1 MKKKYSKNEIVENVK
16 GIFNKN
22 EIMFMY
28 YGGSEAYKTVDE
40 NSDTDVIV
48 VIKDMEGIIQMSFDE
63 LDIFAYGINHYNKR
77 LEMNKEIPLYNR
89 IFVDDYLNARNNLI
103 YQDKRFKS
111 EINEL
116 LNTDI
121 KPLIPDYIEAII
133 EYYNDNLLNQNES
146 VKRNYHL
153 YRIHE
158 VIKRYIETSE
168 YNLELSDLTKQKMM
182 NFKTNWK
189 EHLENDVET
198 FKAIISDLRSYKE
211 KLKGENAN
219 VRS

>member
-1 MKKKYSKNEIVENVK
+1 MKKKYSKNEIIANVK

-22 EIMFMY
+22 EIMFIY
-28 YGGSEAYKTVDE
+28 YGGSETYKTVDE

-63 LDIFAYGINHYNKR
+63 LDIFAYGINHYKKR

-89 IFVDDYLNARNNLI
+89 IFVDDYIYARNNLI
-103 YQDKRFKS
+103 YLDNNFKS
-111 EINEL
+111 EVNEI

-121 KPLIPDYIEAII
+121 KLIIPNFIDAVV
-133 EYYNDNLLNQNES
+133 EYYTDNLLNQNES

-158 VIKRYIETSE
+158 VIKRYVETGKYS
-168 YNLELSDLTKQKMM
+168 LELSDLTKQKMM

-189 EHLENDVET
+189 DNLENDIET
-198 FKAIISDLRSYKE
+198 FKVIISDLRSYKE
-211 KLKGENAN
+211 KLKGGNAN
-219 VRS
+219 VWS

>member
-1 MKKKYSKNEIVENVK
+1 MKKKFSKNEIVENVK

-63 LDIFAYGINHYNKR
+63 LDIFAYGINHYKKR

-103 YQDKRFKS
+103 YQAKRFKS

-121 KPLIPDYIEAII
+121 KPLIPNYIEAII
-133 EYYNDNLLNQNES
+133 EYYDDNLLNQNES

-158 VIKRYIETSE
+158 VIKRYIETGE

-189 EHLENDVET
+189 EHLEDDVET
-198 FKAIISDLRSYKE
+198 FKVIISDLKSYKE
-211 KLKGENAN
+211 KLKGGNTN
-219 VRS
+219 VWS